1 MRAILAAVLAAACT
15 GAARATERPIIGIL
29 SMPSSYS
36 AYKGQSDFPA
46 SYVKFLEQAGAR
58 VVPIPYDLDAGALEA
73 LLQSLNGALFTGG
86 AAPFFSPAPAHAP
99 TAYALTAQRIYAEVQ
114 AAAAKGETWP
124 LWGTCLGH
132 ECVALRARA
141 RAVRAPRLPRLPRPP
156 PRARS
161 TASLRAGSSA
171 WSPPAWTMRR
181 RRCRAALTA
190 KISQWRW
197 TGRRR
202 RRRRACGARRR
213 MCIGYNAHTQG
224 FTPADFNGDAKLSA
238 AFNVLGTSQDRAGKT
253 FVASMEGKTLPI
265 YTTQW
270 HPEKAAYEW
279 NGAELYNDINHS
291 PLAVSSSYYPA
302 AFFVN
307 QARMNNR
314 SFASA
319 DDENAALIYNYAPVF
334 APKTGLSTLFEQL
347 YFFPA
352 SQRAAQPPS
361 TRLRAGQH

>member
-132 ECVALRARA
+132 ECVARRA
-141 RAVRAPRLPRLPRPP
+141 RAVRAQCARLACLASLAHLRARARPP
-156 PRARS
+156 PCAQ
-161 TASLRAGSSA
+161 AH
-171 WSPPAWTMRR
+171 RR
-181 RRCRAALTA
+181 
-190 KISQWRW
+190 
-197 TGRRR
+197 GRRR
-202 RRRRACGARRR
+202 PGLC
-213 MCIGYNAHTQG
+213 
-224 FTPADFNGDAKLSA
+224 DVA
-238 AFNVLGTSQDRAGKT
+238 AVG
-253 FVASMEGKTLPI
+253 
-265 YTTQW
+265 
-270 HPEKAAYEW
+270 
-279 NGAELYNDINHS
+279 
-291 PLAVSSSYYPA
+291 
-302 AFFVN
+302 
-307 QARMNNR
+307 
-314 SFASA
+314 
-319 DDENAALIYNYAPVF
+319 
-334 APKTGLSTLFEQL
+334 
-347 YFFPA
+347 
-352 SQRAAQPPS
+352 
-361 TRLRAGQH
+361 RL

>member
-1 MRAILAAVLAAACT
+1 MVAAGLDY
-15 GAARATERPIIGIL
+15 ATSPL
-29 SMPSSYS
+29 S
-36 AYKGQSDFPA
+36 
-46 SYVKFLEQAGAR
+46 
-58 VVPIPYDLDAGALEA
+58 
-73 LLQSLNGALFTGG
+73 GG
-86 AAPFFSPAPAHAP
+86 FDSEN
-99 TAYALTAQRIYAEVQ
+99 LTVAVDW
-114 AAAAKGETWP
+114 AAAAATSR
-124 LWGTCLGH
+124 LWGP
-132 ECVALRARA
+132 APD
-141 RAVRAPRLPRLPRPP
+141 VRAAFATP
-156 PRARS
+156 
-161 TASLRAGSSA
+161 
-171 WSPPAWTMRR
+171 
-181 RRCRAALTA
+181 
-190 KISQWRW
+190 
-197 TGRRR
+197 
-202 RRRRACGARRR
+202 
-213 MCIGYNAHTQG
+213 IGYNAHTQG